1 MQPMGMVIGIKPEKI
16 EEYRKLD
23 VSSQQVVQLNSAGIA
38 RRLLP
43 RGIESAL
50 NILLNTGIEAGA
62 GPGFIHNG
70 QE

>member
-23 VSSQQVVQLNSAGIA
+23 VSSQQVVQLNFAGIA

-43 RGIESAL
+43 RGY
-50 NILLNTGIEAGA
+50 
-62 GPGFIHNG
+62 
-70 QE
+70 